1 MANLAKLYAAQKSAD
16 VDTMVS
22 SAVDAAMKRIVSG
35 VNVNVEEQKR
45 NSERDKTA
53 QIVAA
58 VNSIAPAIKQALEEA
73 VSGVLAELGKI
84 EPLDDIKGMVKGI
97 RIPDHSGHLAAIHE
111 AITSI
116 SMPET
121 DLKPVLKALEALS
134 AKLDEEEEEEEKKW
148 VFKVNR
154 DEITK
159 LIESVDVVEGDEE

>member
-1 MANLAKLYAAQKSAD
+1 MSNLQKLYAAQKQNNVD
-16 VDTMVS
+16 VMVS

-35 VNVNVEEQKR
+35 VNVNVEEQNRKAE
-45 NSERDKTA
+45 NDKTA
-53 QIVAA
+53 QIVNA

-97 RIPDHSGHLAAIHE
+97 RIPDHTGHLAAIQQ
-111 AITSI
+111 AIASI
-116 SMPET
+116 SLPET
-121 DLKPVLKALEALS
+121 DLKPVLKAIEALA
-134 AKLDEEEEEEEKKW
+134 AKLDEEDEEEEERKW

-159 LIESVDVVEGDEE
+159 LIESVDVVEE